1 MRLERRKNTAPR
13 ILVVDDEIRYCQIL
27 DLMLR
32 HENYEVVTTTD
43 SQNAARMLDEQDFN
57 LVISDLR
64 MAQYSGMDLLRHR
77 NVVAPDVPFIILTAF
92 GTIQSAVDMVREGAL
107 DYLTKPF
114 QEETILATV
123 RNALKVRAL
132 AEENRNLR
140 LLLKESLGDTIFL
153 GDSPPVKAILERVKK
168 VSPTDLTV
176 LILGETG
183 TGKDLLARMIHN
195 LSVHKDG
202 PFVKINCAA
211 IPASLLESELFGY
224 ERGAFSGATG
234 RYKGKFQISQ
244 GGTLFLDEIGELE
257 NDLQAKILQAIEEK
271 RFFPLGGPRD
281 VEVNCRILAASNRPL
296 EEMVKDGRF
305 RQDLY
310 HRLMAFPIQVPPLR
324 ERRGDIRILVEHYL
338 TVFPQEMGIGS
349 MEISPRALEF
359 LTAYNWP
366 GNVRELMNVL
376 RSAVLMGRGKTLD
389 LESFSSYPILW
400 EDGDTEEPQ
409 PLSNV
414 AFINTIPTLAQA
426 EKDLIQRA
434 LQSCNGN
441 KSQAARLLGITRS
454 HLRYRMMIHNL

>member
-1 MRLERRKNTAPR
+1 MKVENKKGAAPR
-13 ILVVDDEIRYCQIL
+13 ILVVDDELRFCQIL

-32 HENYEVVTTTD
+32 NENYEVLTTTD
-43 SQNAARMLDEQDFN
+43 SQQAIRMLDEQEFD
-57 LVISDLR
+57 LVISDMR
-64 MAQYSGMDLLRHR
+64 MAQFSGLDLLRHR
-77 NVVAPDVPFIILTAF
+77 NVVAPDTPFIILTAF
-92 GTIQSAVDMVREGAL
+92 GTIQSAVEMVREGAL

-114 QEETILATV
+114 QEETLLATV

-140 LLLKESLGDTIFL
+140 RLLKESLGDTIFL

-176 LILGETG
+176 LLLGETG
-183 TGKDLLARMIHN
+183 TGKDLLARMIHD
-195 LSVHKDG
+195 LSGRKDG
-202 PFVKINCAA
+202 PFVKVNCAA

-234 RYKGKFQISQ
+234 RYKGRFQISQ
-244 GGTLFLDEIGELE
+244 GGTLFLDEIGDLE
-257 NDLQAKILQAIEEK
+257 NNLQAKILQAIEEK
-271 RFFPLGGPRD
+271 RFFPLGGPHD

-324 ERRGDIRILVEHYL
+324 ERREDIRILAGYYL
-338 TVFPQEMGIGS
+338 NAFAQELGN
-349 MEISPRALEF
+349 SPLETAPRVLEF
-359 LTAYNWP
+359 LTSYNWP

-376 RSAVLMGRGKTLD
+376 RSAVLMCRGKSLD

-400 EDGDTEEPQ
+400 EDGDSEEQ
-409 PLSNV
+409 PPPPNV
-414 AFINTIPTLAQA
+414 ISINPIPTLAQA
-426 EKDLIQRA
+426 EKDLIQRT

-441 KSQAARLLGITRS
+441 KSQAARLLGISRS
-454 HLRYRMMIHNL
+454 HLRYRMMLHNL